1 MEITFRCTS
10 CRAKLGVE
18 VEYGGRRMYCPM
30 CGEKI
35 TIPKAGLGTW
45 TTLGGCR
52 LNKVVGEGSSGSV
65 YLATERSMEREVAI
79 KVFKPELSRNPTFL
93 DKFQREIK
101 NIARLAHPNIV
112 RAYRAGSENEYHF
125 LIMEYVSAGTV
136 EDRII
141 RHGHFNEN
149 EALTITLLIAQALDY
164 AWQKEGLLHLDL
176 KPENLMLDHNGNVKI
191 TDLGIA
197 RCVHEFENE
206 TETEITGTPAFM
218 SPEQAEGYTDLD
230 FRSDIFS
237 LGSTLYYMLTAKHPF
252 GKDSILKTLDKV
264 VNQEIVPPENLNSSI
279 SQETS
284 LLLED
289 MMRKDRCERPQD
301 WHDIILSLK
310 EILAADSNTTQIN
323 MNKFPTE
330 PRIHINTKSPN
341 FGKGI

>member
-10 CRAKLGVE
+10 CRVKLGVE
-18 VEYGGRRMYCPM
+18 VEYAGKRMYCPM

-52 LNKVVGEGSSGSV
+52 LNKIVGEGSSGSV

-79 KVFKPELSRNPTFL
+79 KVFKPELSQNSTFL
-93 DKFQREIK
+93 EKFKREIK

-125 LIMEYVSAGTV
+125 LIMEYISAGTI

-141 RHGHFNEN
+141 RHGYFTEK
-149 EALTITLLIAQALDY
+149 EALTITLLTSQALDY

-197 RCVHEFENE
+197 RCVHEFQYE

-218 SPEQAEGYTDLD
+218 SPEQAGGFMDLD

-237 LGSTLYYMLTAKHPF
+237 LGATLYYMLTAKNPF
-252 GKDSILKTLDKV
+252 DGESILEIMEKV
-264 VNQEIVPPENLNSSI
+264 INQEILPPENFNSSI
-279 SQETS
+279 SKETS
-284 LLLED
+284 LLLKS
-289 MMRKDRCERPQD
+289 MMKKDRYERPQD
-301 WHDIILSLK
+301 WHDIIITLK
-310 EILAADSNTTQIN
+310 EQLASSDTKQIN

-330 PRIHINTKSPN
+330 PRIHINTKSPKARD
-341 FGKGI
+341 GL